1 VSGRWAIAIDIGAT
15 KIAGAL
21 VDSAGAMREHRVRPT
36 PPADSTGADRVWP
49 QLAALVDELRDAAP
63 APLAGV
69 GIGSAGP
76 LDLVAGTVSP
86 VNIPSWRQFP
96 LVGNVGRHTGL
107 PVRLAGDGICAA
119 VGEHWL
125 GAARGIDNVIVIVVS
140 TGVGGGVIQ
149 LGRLH
154 QGRSGNAGHIGHMVV
169 DLDGDPCPCGGRGCV
184 EAMASGPSM
193 VSWALRQGWRPL
205 PATRAGATG
214 SSGGDGNRT
223 YTGAVG
229 APTGV
234 DLAAAARAGDAVAQA
249 AFARSARALAAG
261 ITSVAAAADLT
272 HAVLGGG
279 VSQSADVLLPPLHA
293 ALSGYARLDFLRDL
307 RVGIAELGGAAGLY
321 GAAALIHDP
330 ARYGSPASA
339 PAAHGVG
346 S

>member
-1 VSGRWAIAIDIGAT
+1 MSSPRGAVDRWAIAIDIGAT

-21 VDSAGAMREHRVRPT
+21 VDSAGAVREHRVRPT
-36 PPADSTGADRVWP
+36 PPADEDGADRVWP
-49 QLAALVDELRDAAP
+49 QLAALIDELRAAAP
-63 APLAGV
+63 GTLAGV

-96 LVGNVGRHTGL
+96 LVRSVGRHTGL

-169 DLDGDPCPCGGRGCV
+169 DLDGDPCPCGGKGCV
-184 EAMASGPSM
+184 EAMSSGPSM
-193 VSWALRQGWRPL
+193 VSWARRQGWRP
-205 PATRAGATG
+205 
-214 SSGGDGNRT
+214 
-223 YTGAVG
+223 VG
-229 APTGV
+229 TAPQTDVVPTGV
-234 DLAAAARAGDAVAQA
+234 DLADAARAGDAIAQA
-249 AFARSARALAAG
+249 AFTRSARALAAG

-279 VSQSADVLLPPLHA
+279 VSQAADVLLPPLHA
-293 ALSGYARLDFLRDL
+293 ALAEYARLDFLRDL
-307 RVGIAELGGAAGLY
+307 RVGVAELGGAAGLY

-330 ARYGSPASA
+330 ARYGGPT
-339 PAAHGVG
+339 HERLRIKR
-346 S
+346 